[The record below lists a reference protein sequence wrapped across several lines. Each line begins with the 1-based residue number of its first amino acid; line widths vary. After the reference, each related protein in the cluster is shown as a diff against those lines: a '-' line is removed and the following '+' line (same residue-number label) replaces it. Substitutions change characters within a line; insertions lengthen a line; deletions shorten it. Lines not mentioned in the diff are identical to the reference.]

1 MIQRITETKNRRQMG
16 QEDMDPDIGNPK
28 RRPLINRTYEM
39 FPILAGVFEM
49 LCQCRYA
56 SRLYRPEGGLYGV
69 ST

>member
-1 MIQRITETKNRRQMG
+1 MIQRITETKNRRRVG
-16 QEDMDPDIGNPK
+16 QEDMKPGMDYQK
-28 RRPLINRTYEM
+28 RRPLIDRTYEM

-56 SRLYRPEGGLYGV
+56 SRLYCAEGGLHGV